1 MPVSVL
7 EVGALPAAHQPHPI
21 RYLLL
26 ILPYGVSGGFLT
38 VTMAWLLNAA
48 GVAPTEIAALI
59 ALSYLPH
66 TWKFFWAPMVDLTW
80 QRKGWYLLGAAGCA
94 VGTWAT
100 GALPATSAS
109 LPLLSVTVLLTNLAA
124 TLVGMSVESLM
135 AHNTP
140 DDEKG
145 RAAGWFQAG
154 NLGGLGLG
162 GGAGLWLVQSQ
173 GLTAGVSGAVLG
185 GACGLCAFALWGMQ
199 EPRHDPVTAGAA
211 SSWARARQAAVDL
224 WAVARSRRGALAIL
238 VCFLPIGSGAASNL
252 WSVAA
257 GDWHASANTVALV
270 SGTLSGIVSAAGC
283 MVGGYICDR
292 LHRQSA
298 YCVFGLAM
306 VLCALGMA
314 VTPRVE
320 ASFVVYAGLYAFIQ
334 GLTYAGF
341 SAVVLEAIGKGA
353 AATKYNLLASLSNM
367 PIAWVTLVDGWAYEH
382 RGPAAL
388 LFADAAT
395 GAAGLLLFVSVA
407 SWAVRR
413 RVPSS

>member
-1 MPVSVL
+1 VSVL
-7 EVGALPAAHQPHPI
+7 EVAAVPEADAAPHPVH
-21 RYLLL
+21 YLLL
-26 ILPYGVSGGFLT
+26 ILPYGVSAGFLT

-48 GVAPTEIAALI
+48 GVAPTAIAALI

-66 TWKFFWAPMVDLTW
+66 TWKFFWAPVIDLTW
-80 QRKGWYLLGAAGCA
+80 HRKGWYLLGAAGCSL
-94 VGTWAT
+94 GTWAT
-100 GALPATSAS
+100 GALPATTAG
-109 LPLLSVTVLLTNLAA
+109 LTWLSVVVLVTNVAA

-135 AHNTP
+135 AHDTP

-173 GLTAGVSGAVLG
+173 GLSAGGSGAVLG
-185 GACGLCAFALWGMQ
+185 LACSLCAFALWGLK
-199 EPRHDPVTAGAA
+199 EPMHTPAEASTHWQARVRETAK
-211 SSWARARQAAVDL
+211 DL

-298 YCVFGLAM
+298 YCLFGLAM

-314 VTPRVE
+314 ATPRVE
-320 ASFVVYAGLYAFIQ
+320 ASFVVYAGIYAFIQ

-367 PIAWVTLVDGWAYEH
+367 PIAWVTLVDGWAYERH
-382 RGPAAL
+382 GPAAL

-395 GAAGLLLFVSVA
+395 GVAGLLVFISVA
-407 SWAVRR
+407 TWAVRR
-413 RVPSS
+413 RTG